1 MNRNDVQSLRDHLR
15 NDLRENNKIRESCK
29 SLLKEFYDKAEKGSL
44 EGEMNFHQLNFMRDI
59 LREGREREA
68 RLIRQLKVVKALL
81 KGDR

>member
-1 MNRNDVQSLRDHLR
+1 MNRNDIQSLRDHLR
-15 NDLRENNKIRESCK
+15 NDLRENNKTRESYK

-59 LREGREREA
+59 LREEREREA

>member
-1 MNRNDVQSLRDHLR
+1 MNRNDIQSLRDHLR
-15 NDLRENNKIRESCK
+15 NDLRENNKTRESYK
-29 SLLKEFYDKAEKGSL
+29 SLLKEFYNKAEKGTL

-59 LREGREREA
+59 LREEREREA